1 MKKNFRKILS
11 LTLALCMVFSFSVF
25 ASAASNEA
33 TASGGTATSSVN
45 LSSTDDG
52 TLNGD
57 PAATKMSVT
66 VPTVLPIA
74 VGTDGTV
81 TVATDA
87 VITNNSYGAVKVD
100 TVSIEAGS
108 GWSLTAFGDKSTLAA
123 EKVDS
128 NKLGF
133 AITLGGGA
141 QQITDT
147 SDDAAQTLID
157 SALTGC
163 YMTGVG
169 DTTGNTIAVNYNAIV
184 TPVSEA
190 VTNSSIA
197 SVLFIICWDTAE
209 ELPS

>member
-1 MKKNFRKILS
+1 MKKNFRKILA
-11 LTLALCMVFSFSVF
+11 LTMALCMVFSFAVF
-25 ASAASNEA
+25 ASAATNEA
-33 TASGGTATSSVN
+33 TASGGTATSAVT

-52 TLNGD
+52 TLGGD

-100 TVSIEAGS
+100 AVSIEAGT
-108 GWSLTAFGDKSTLAA
+108 GWALTAFGDKSTLAS

-141 QQITDT
+141 QQTTDT
-147 SDDAAQTLID
+147 SDAAEQNLID
-157 SALTGC
+157 GALQGC

-169 DTTGNTIAVNYNAIV
+169 DSSGNTISVNYNAIV

-197 SVLFIICWDTAE
+197 SVLFIICWDAV
-209 ELPS
+209 